1 MIYWL
6 FIPYRFKFQPGQ
18 GEEEADMQT
27 PSKWKQ
33 EAAGQACLDTHY
45 VLPLPSFCA
54 ILSCVVAWLAWCL
67 VSRYLWLPGAMTL
80 WSSSQDYKQ
89 HIRNILY

>member
-1 MIYWL
+1 MIIDCSFL
-6 FIPYRFKFQPGQ
+6 IVSNCQPGE

-45 VLPLPSFCA
+45 VLPLPLFLCDFE
-54 ILSCVVAWLAWCL
+54 LCGGLACM
-67 VSRYLWLPGAMTL
+67 VPS
-80 WSSSQDYKQ
+80 
-89 HIRNILY
+89 